1 MIDQS
6 SLRRYIM
13 KKLFAAF
20 ILAMCLCFS
29 ASTQTSN
36 DSSLRGVT
44 ALDEK
49 DRDANGKLLT
59 LPAAEHISRGFVYL
73 DNRHF
78 PEAQAHF
85 QRFLDVYPNDPLLPR
100 ALFGM
105 GRSLMWERKY
115 ISAIPFFGRVSSEF
129 PATKDGR
136 ESLAFMGA
144 CHVRLG
150 KNEEA
155 AKIYERYT
163 TMYPTGERIDSAYLN
178 IIDAWREAGKYS
190 DALAWVEKAKTRFVD
205 TPTAVNAMQARVRL
219 EINRKNWMDAVAA
232 ADELLKVKTFT
243 GSMATEGEI
252 KYLKGLALESA
263 GKRAEAMAVYSSIP
277 DVNGSYFGGLA
288 SDKLNT
294 GNRIKRIAQVSPTA
308 ATDFPVMFRSELMQ
322 YAKPKG
328 IDPRFLLA
336 IMKQESSFRP
346 NAKSPAAARGLLQLV
361 YDTATKYNERAG
373 IPVFAPDDL
382 YRPSVNIAIGTEYVA
397 ELNKQFGGLYE
408 AIAASYNGGEDN
420 AARWLNR
427 SNPREPGVFTSEIGF
442 AETKNYVF
450 KVMTNY
456 RVYKALYDE
465 NLIKRN

>member
-1 MIDQS
+1 MVDLSI
-6 SLRRYIM
+6 LRKRIM

-20 ILAMCLCFS
+20 IFAICLCFS
-29 ASTQTSN
+29 VSTQTST
-36 DSSLRGVT
+36 DSSLRGIT

-49 DRDANGKLLT
+49 DRDENGKLMT
-59 LPAAEHISRGFVYL
+59 LPAAEHITRGFVYL

-85 QRFLDVYPNDPLLPR
+85 QRFLDVYPNDALLPR

-115 ISAIPFFGRVSSEF
+115 ISAIPFFGRVSAEF

-155 AKIYERYT
+155 AKIYDRYT
-163 TMYPTGERIDSAYLN
+163 SMYPTGERIDSAYLN
-178 IIDAWREAGKYS
+178 IIDALREAGKYT
-190 DALAWVEKAKTRFVD
+190 DANEWVEKAKMRFEN
-205 TPTAVNAMQARVRL
+205 TPTAINAMQARVRM
-219 EINRKNWMDAVAA
+219 EISRKNWMDAIVA
-232 ADELLKVKTFT
+232 ADELLKVKSFS
-243 GSMATEGEI
+243 GSMATDGEI
-252 KYLKGLALESA
+252 KYLKALALESS
-263 GKRAEAMAVYSSIP
+263 GKRSEAMTVYASIP

-294 GNRIKRIAQVSPTA
+294 GNRVKRISQVSSTA
-308 ATDFPVMFRSELMQ
+308 SKDFPVMFRSELMQ
-322 YAKPKG
+322 YSKPKG

-346 NAKSPAAARGLLQLV
+346 NAKSPAAALGLLQLV
-361 YDTATKYNERAG
+361 FDTAKKYNERAG
-373 IPVFAPDDL
+373 IPVITPDDL
-382 YRPSVNIAIGTEYVA
+382 YRPSVNIAIGTEYVV
-397 ELNKQFGGLYE
+397 ELNEMFGGMYE

-420 AARWLNR
+420 AARWLSR
-427 SNPREPGVFTSEIGF
+427 TNPKEAGVFTSEIGF

-465 NLIKRN
+465 NLVRRN

>member
-1 MIDQS
+1 MIDKS